1 MHYNTAAVVVE
12 GMEEDYKMA
21 AAIDTLMNDS
31 SPSKPKQTRERD
43 IRQTKLYSTCFNVS
57 CLYIAK
63 YINIVEFYFN

>member
-31 SPSKPKQTRERD
+31 SPSKPKQTNKRERETLD
-43 IRQTKLYSTCFNVS
+43 KQNNCTVLVLMSHA
-57 CLYIAK
+57 YI
-63 YINIVEFYFN
+63 